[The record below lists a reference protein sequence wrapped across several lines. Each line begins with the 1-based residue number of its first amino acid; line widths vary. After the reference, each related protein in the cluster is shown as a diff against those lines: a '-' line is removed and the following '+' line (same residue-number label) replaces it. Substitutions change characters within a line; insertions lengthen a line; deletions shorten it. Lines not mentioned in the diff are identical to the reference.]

1 MYICYDYKY
10 KLPRFGQLATIK
22 KNIIFTFIENEM
34 THIVNVTTPLNSNK
48 FPKCLRMVSTCTCT
62 CTRILLSYT
71 PSNCAYLDTC
81 WTLRRNGK
89 AVTTRHSCLGA
100 FLIPIVCLFAWH
112 HQCCW
117 LWPYSHIFKRNVIAF
132 LLAYLG
138 GCLLIYKGGKFL
150 KKLWCCIGESIT
162 R

>member
-1 MYICYDYKY
+1 MLSACMYLFENKNKMYVCTYVMITSTNYQD
-10 KLPRFGQLATIK
+10 LANWPPLK

-100 FLIPIVCLFAWH
+100 FLIPIVCLFA
-112 HQCCW
+112 
-117 LWPYSHIFKRNVIAF
+117 
-132 LLAYLG
+132 
-138 GCLLIYKGGKFL
+138 
-150 KKLWCCIGESIT
+150 
-162 R
+162 